1 LTAEKKILFI
11 ENIYFAAPWTLL
23 PGAAALLAPPWIRPS
38 RFGFLRKRV
47 QLTKIVWTTMC
58 KTT

>member
-1 LTAEKKILFI
+1 MEFSFICLINLKFLDRRKKTFFFFI

-38 RFGFLRKRV
+38 
-47 QLTKIVWTTMC
+47 
-58 KTT
+58 

>member
-1 LTAEKKILFI
+1 MEFYFICLVNLKFLDRRKNFFFI

-38 RFGFLRKRV
+38 
-47 QLTKIVWTTMC
+47 
-58 KTT
+58 